1 MVTTSMATTDQD
13 ALTRGPGAKAWP
25 RETQKRAVLVWIS
38 FLVAAVMSLVF
49 FGVFDPER
57 LLEAAALE
65 LGEGR
70 ETGYALIFFFFW
82 SGTAIAGWLTLRL
95 TRRQRP

>member
-1 MVTTSMATTDQD
+1 MVAISMATTDQD
-13 ALTRGPGAKAWP
+13 ALARGPGAKAWP

-38 FLVAAVMSLVF
+38 FLVAAVMSLLF

-57 LLEAAALE
+57 LLETAALE

-70 ETGYALIFFFFW
+70 ETGYALMFFFFW
-82 SGTAIAGWLTLRL
+82 SGAAVAGWLTLRL